1 MVVNFSTLSYPMIGN
16 SLAAI
21 AGLMGVAVGLSG
33 FSGKDAFR
41 NVLGDTNYIVF
52 SSHTLPVS
60 KRKLY
65 IEFFIKDTFFYMF
78 LIIIPL
84 SLGFLIPTGF
94 AILPSLLDAA
104 ALFTLGLM
112 SSALVALSSLTLP
125 SLNVVNYGNI
135 DVLDPVA
142 DKSVVDIFRSS
153 GGFLKILF
161 SLGVLSFFYWIMVL
175 NFPLASIFLENPLL
189 SFSILIGLINLS
201 IYNWL
206 NKFDSLE
213 TYSYIPLDS
222 LSISTLQTDSLPFP
236 GVTGVVCNGSG
247 INPCLPRTYPALTGY
262 RSLDNRLRN
271 GCSCQSTGIK
281 PERKPFPRRYLP
293 EVHSRNG
300 SGYSSF
306 ALHVDNL
313 QREIPIPCTGGVWAG
328 ADGGIICPPQ
338 DTEGR
343 AQLDET
349 GYQNVEKSPW
359 IASSVMLGL
368 SSSFLTT
375 SLTSSSDACDR
386 TSTD

>member
-1 MVVNFSTLSYPMIGN
+1 MIRKMIKEEWRRNSRLYRGRSFALFPAVIFLFSLGWNYMVVNFSTLSYPMIGN

-65 IEFFIKDTFFYMF
+65 LEFFIKDTFFYMF
-78 LIIIPL
+78 LVIIPL

-125 SLNVVNYGNI
+125 SLNIVNYGNI

-222 LSISTLQTDSLPFP
+222 LSIAHSKQIAYLSLALPVSFVMVLASTLVYQGHILLSL
-236 GVTGVVCNGSG
+236 VT
-247 INPCLPRTYPALTGY
+247 AA
-262 RSLDNRLRN
+262 
-271 GCSCQSTGIK
+271 STTVYGMAVAV
-281 PERKPFPRRYLP
+281 R
-293 EVHSRNG
+293 V
-300 SGYSSF
+300 
-306 ALHVDNL
+306 
-313 QREIPIPCTGGVWAG
+313 
-328 ADGGIICPPQ
+328 
-338 DTEGR
+338 
-343 AQLDET
+343 
-349 GYQNVEKSPW
+349 
-359 IASSVMLGL
+359 LGL
-368 SSSFLTT
+368 SPNESLFHADVFLKYILGMGAVTVPLLYMSIIYSERFLFHVLAVCGLGLMAGSFVL
-375 SLTSSSDACDR
+375 LR
-386 TSTD
+386 TQRDELS